1 MGETQEMVRRKLP
14 LDLGHDAEWLVRAY
28 IAECH
33 GWSVEVDVEGG
44 AALCPRRGSDHD
56 ADHGVVRIVDVGRC
70 DVVQRSW
77 CQSGDCQLQSVVGEL
92 TARGG
97 TLSKEGP
104 PVAVC
109 CRRKGHNRLWQ
120 GPVSKGQ
127 PHVAIG
133 LLEEATSRSQQGRCW
148 SVQEEAIFII
158 QQPPQSADLVS
169 HGDLL

>member
-1 MGETQEMVRRKLP
+1 MVRRKLP

-77 CQSGDCQLQSVVGEL
+77 CQRGDCQLQSVVGEL

-109 CRRKGHNRLWQ
+109 CRRKGHNSVVARSSVE
-120 GPVSKGQ
+120 GPTARGDWAVGGG
-127 PHVAIG
+127 HVEVAARSM
-133 LLEEATSRSQQGRCW
+133 LECAGGGD
-148 SVQEEAIFII
+148 FHN
-158 QQPPQSADLVS
+158 SALAAAWHVR
-169 HGDLL
+169 GALGV